1 MANVTRK
8 DGRLQDEKG
17 NWVWG
22 GESYEEVLKHP
33 DWLPLVFQNN
43 ESAEKFKKL
52 EKIWKAEQIVKTSKN
67 KQEVMAAKG
76 WLKNNIQHSDGNFIY
91 IPQNDFDFLMHHG
104 IRGQK
109 WGVENGPP
117 YPLSPSK
124 DYSAAEKRLNKVYD
138 KSKKYAE
145 ADLKGTENYDRRKN
159 VYDLMNKNNY
169 EKRFDKSIDE
179 ARKEINKVANKYKDD
194 KDILSMVDNYTKA
207 IDNMV
212 SDIGDIR
219 LSPEMRDAATKYNKV
234 VIASVA
240 GGGIPGLV
248 ISTLGTQK
256 ALDKRTG
263 DKSSAYKF
271 VEGKTIDGLKNVRDK
286 LDEKLK

>member
-1 MANVTRK
+1 MANITRK
-8 DGRLQDEKG
+8 DGRLQDDKG

-67 KQEVMAAKG
+67 KQEVAAAKG

-124 DYSAAEKRLNKVYD
+124 DYTAAEKKANKILNKVSKKYD
-138 KSKKYAE
+138 NSKVKNTVYETVKDNFNKEGKVAYGSASAIGSKKLTDDATYKSIEKSKKQ
-145 ADLKGTENYDRRKN
+145 LQK
-159 VYDLMNKNNY
+159 LM
-169 EKRFDKSIDE
+169 DKYS
-179 ARKEINKVANKYKDD
+179 DD
-194 KDILSMVDNYTKA
+194 KDILKNINTVEKQIDSIAKSMDNIKLGDELGKVAKQYA
-207 IDNMV
+207 GAVNAAGSYSGIL
-212 SDIGDIR
+212 IGPLGAMIGTLVAEGATTADLNKR
-219 LSPEMRDAATKYNKV
+219 LK
-234 VIASVA
+234 
-240 GGGIPGLV
+240 
-248 ISTLGTQK
+248 
-256 ALDKRTG
+256 TG
-263 DKSSAYKF
+263 
-271 VEGKTIDGLKNVRDK
+271 ELH
-286 LDEKLK
+286 L

>member
-8 DGRLQDEKG
+8 DGRLQDDKG

-22 GESYEEVLKHP
+22 GEPYEEVLKHP

-52 EKIWKAEQIVKTSKN
+52 ENIWKAEQIVKTSKN

-124 DYSAAEKRLNKVYD
+124 DYSAAEKKANKILNKVSKKYD
-138 KSKKYAE
+138 NSKVQNTVYETVKDNFNKEGKVIYGSASAIGSKKIADDETYKSIEKSKKQ
-145 ADLKGTENYDRRKN
+145 LQK
-159 VYDLMNKNNY
+159 LI
-169 EKRFDKSIDE
+169 DKYG
-179 ARKEINKVANKYKDD
+179 ND
-194 KDILSMVDNYTKA
+194 KDILNNINTVEKQIDSIAKSMDNIKLGDELGKA
-207 IDNMV
+207 AKQYASAVNAAGMYSGIL
-212 SDIGDIR
+212 IGPLGAMIGTLAAEGATTADLNKR
-219 LSPEMRDAATKYNKV
+219 LK
-234 VIASVA
+234 
-240 GGGIPGLV
+240 
-248 ISTLGTQK
+248 
-256 ALDKRTG
+256 TG
-263 DKSSAYKF
+263 
-271 VEGKTIDGLKNVRDK
+271 ELH
-286 LDEKLK
+286 L

>member
-8 DGRLQDEKG
+8 DGRLQDDKG

-67 KQEVMAAKG
+67 KQEVAAAKG

-124 DYSAAEKRLNKVYD
+124 DYTAAEKKANKILNKVSKKYD
-138 KSKKYAE
+138 NSKVQNTVYETIKDNFNKEGKVVYGSASAIGSKKLTDDATYKSIEKSKKQ
-145 ADLKGTENYDRRKN
+145 LQK
-159 VYDLMNKNNY
+159 LI
-169 EKRFDKSIDE
+169 DKYG
-179 ARKEINKVANKYKDD
+179 ND
-194 KDILSMVDNYTKA
+194 KDILKNINTVEKQIDSIAKSMDNIKLGDELGKVAKQYA
-207 IDNMV
+207 GAVNAAGLYSGML
-212 SDIGDIR
+212 IGPLGAMIGTLASEGATTADLNKR
-219 LSPEMRDAATKYNKV
+219 LK
-234 VIASVA
+234 
-240 GGGIPGLV
+240 
-248 ISTLGTQK
+248 
-256 ALDKRTG
+256 TG
-263 DKSSAYKF
+263 
-271 VEGKTIDGLKNVRDK
+271 ELH
-286 LDEKLK
+286 L